1 MEVEHLRRRYRKA
14 EFMWVLFLEAG
25 VALGLL
31 VFIIWWVT
39 RKPKTPPKDAPPQ

>member
-1 MEVEHLRRRYRKA
+1 
-14 EFMWVLFLEAG
+14 MWVLFLEAG

-39 RKPKTPPKDAPPQ
+39 RKPKDPPDKS